1 MAKKKKKGK
10 DPAFLM
16 YSGDFLAGTYTM
28 NYEQK
33 GKYITLMC
41 IHHQKGFLTDIDLQS
56 VLADTDIVVASKF
69 YKAEDGNW
77 YNQKM
82 IAVIEERKEY
92 TANRLKNFHKNDD
105 KDTHKGS
112 HMGLHTGDEDE
123 DANQER
129 KSKLLQVYK
138 AEDIP
143 VIEDTNVDYM
153 IDETELV
160 ITRPMLE
167 RIIDKFISVDSR
179 FKLQSVMSEV
189 NEDYGGF
196 DNLLELYLP
205 NDTSAQKN
213 FKNKLNQYNNG
224 IFK

>member
-82 IAVIEERKEY
+82 ITVIEERKEY